1 MLINHLDDIKSCK
14 VIDNETE
21 SRSNN
26 KHDKTNCD
34 RTDIKL
40 EKRESLSDLV
50 KHQSQSIL
58 YSGRDKEK
66 QKAVNSRETSS
77 KNKNTKNDI
86 VRDD

>member
-26 KHDKTNCD
+26 KYNKTNCD

-66 QKAVNSRETSS
+66 QKAANSRETSS